1 MVATV
6 GDDGDDEGQR
16 KPHGDGGQVGT
27 HYDWTHHRRQ
37 HVGGLQGE
45 GCLKGM
51 EGTQLCVPI
60 TPRWFQEDIL
70 DLDLEK
76 MNELLDIDLLE
87 SFSFE
92 TYCKLLIICA

>member
-1 MVATV
+1 M
-6 GDDGDDEGQR
+6 
-16 KPHGDGGQVGT
+16 
-27 HYDWTHHRRQ
+27 
-37 HVGGLQGE
+37 
-45 GCLKGM
+45 KGM